1 MELDIA
7 MAYALAAYLM
17 WGLFPAFFPL
27 LEPASPLE
35 IIGHRIIWTAV
46 FMSIVLTVSSKFRG
60 NSHWRELR
68 TATPKT
74 WLWLCLA
81 GALVAINW
89 LIYVIAVNSEHV
101 ADAALGYFINPLVS
115 VALGML
121 FLSERLYRL
130 QLAAIG
136 LATLAVV
143 VLTILGGQPPLL
155 ALGLAFSFGFYG
167 LVKKRVGLSAIA
179 SLTAETLI
187 LLPAAV
193 GYIAYL
199 EFSDQ
204 SAFAQRGL
212 LLMSAGVVTAL
223 PLLAFGAAAKRID
236 LSTIGMLQ
244 YMTPT
249 MQMLWAVFVV
259 SEHIPPARWAAFG
272 IIWLAVALY
281 IFDLLR
287 RRTAH

>member
-1 MELDIA
+1 

-60 NSHWRELR
+60 NSSWRELR

-89 LIYVIAVNSEHV
+89 LIYVIAVNSGHV

-115 VALGML
+115 VALGMI

-167 LVKKRVGLSAIA
+167 LVKKRVGLSAFA

-193 GYIAYL
+193 SYIVYL
-199 EFSDQ
+199 ELSDH
-204 SAFAQRGL
+204 SAFAQRSL

-259 SEHIPPARWAAFG
+259 SEHIPPARWVAFG